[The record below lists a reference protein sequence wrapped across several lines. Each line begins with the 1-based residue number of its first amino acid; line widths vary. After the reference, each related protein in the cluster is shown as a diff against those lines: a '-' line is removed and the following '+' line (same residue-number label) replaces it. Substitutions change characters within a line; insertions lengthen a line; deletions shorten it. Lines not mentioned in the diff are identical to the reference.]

1 MKMNNALVIPITSPR
16 TLIRKN
22 NGLRFRNCQLKCRF
36 FRNMVSPE
44 VVPVRRAVNVTLE
57 EVGRR
62 RPG

>member
-1 MKMNNALVIPITSPR
+1 
-16 TLIRKN
+16 LIRKN